1 MSEWG
6 GGLNIAR
13 VRTRN
18 LMGTHPQ
25 ETIPGA
31 IKTIVEK
38 RLGGVQKAG
47 RGEESK
53 SESLSVGDEEFCPWP
68 ISILN

>member
-13 VRTRN
+13 VRTRK

-25 ETIPGA
+25 KTILGA
-31 IKTIVEK
+31 ITTIVEK
-38 RLGGVQKAG
+38 RLGCVQKAG
-47 RGEESK
+47 RGEETK
-53 SESLSVGDEEFCPWP
+53 SESLGVGDGEFCPWP
-68 ISILN
+68 IGILN